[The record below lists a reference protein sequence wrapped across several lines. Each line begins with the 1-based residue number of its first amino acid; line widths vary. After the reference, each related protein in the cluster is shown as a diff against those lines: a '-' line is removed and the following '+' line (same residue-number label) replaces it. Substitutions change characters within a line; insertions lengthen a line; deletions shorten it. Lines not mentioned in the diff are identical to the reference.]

1 MSTEPDK
8 EQLRRL
14 IQAVLVDNKDVLEP
28 QKPTSDEHHAPWW
41 VKIFGSAI
49 VVITAS
55 VLIGIVQNLYSN
67 VHELSTELKRTNEK
81 IISKEEFNASKTS
94 QWSTI
99 RECQDKTN
107 KLLATEERLKLSEER
122 LKKLEVDNAALR
134 DTVTRVEEQVK
145 TLKAKEKP

>member
-28 QKPTSDEHHAPWW
+28 QKPSCEEGQVPWW

-67 VHELSTELKRTNEK
+67 VHELSNELKRTNEK
-81 IISKEEFNASKTS
+81 IISKDEFNAAKTS
-94 QWSTI
+94 QWTSI
-99 RECQDKTN
+99 RECQDKTH
-107 KLLATEERLKLSEER
+107 KLAATEER

-145 TLKAKEKP
+145 TLKAREKP